1 MLMENRKLLKRAVNA
16 MTMIGRD
23 GKSKNSFRVKYNII
37 IMINIGSLLGERI
50 EKKNNQTVNY
60 AKT

>member
-23 GKSKNSFRVKYNII
+23 GKSTNSFHVKFNII
-37 IMINIGSLLGERI
+37 IIITIGLLFGKRI
-50 EKKNNQTVNY
+50 KKSNQTGNF
-60 AKT
+60 AKK